1 MKTDAG
7 SPRCSCFPAAAWHPG
22 GAWEGAWNGGDER
35 RRKDG
40 RVYRDGFIQSRVQT
54 RWTTSFAFLLRART
68 PSSCEKTRAK
78 RGGGSSRY
86 LFSNPVWPR
95 DKYNRGIPGSNF
107 VYSIVCIFNLGFIII
122 FRGIIVEILGIE
134 DCRDCEEI
142 KSLWR
147 ILVKYI
153 RLTIK
158 SYRTWLCDDF
168 NEKII
173 VQKIWSWNAGREY
186 IE

>member
-1 MKTDAG
+1 MLVFSRCCLTPRGCVGG
-7 SPRCSCFPAAAWHPG
+7 SVKWRRWEEEEGWPCLPR
-22 GAWEGAWNGGDER
+22 
-35 RRKDG
+35 
-40 RVYRDGFIQSRVQT
+40 RVYTVSCPNSVDNQFRLPVT
-54 RWTTSFAFLLRART
+54 RTHAFVLREDT
-68 PSSCEKTRAK
+68 GEE
-78 RGGGSSRY
+78 GGRRY

-107 VYSIVCIFNLGFIII
+107 VYSIVCIFYLGFIII
-122 FRGIIVEILGIE
+122 FRRIIVEILGIE

-147 ILVKYI
+147 ILAKYI
-153 RLTIK
+153 RSTIK

-168 NEKII
+168 NGKII